1 MARTRTMQRAVSDE
15 EKGRRRADILRAA
28 KRVFARKGF
37 YATTIA
43 DIAKAAK
50 LSYGSVYWY
59 FDSKENLFHAVMD
72 HEEQA
77 LRDYVWPRAG
87 AGAGVGVGE
96 NPREIMRRAVQ
107 ATFEYFEADR
117 AAAKVLFRDSYALGS
132 QFEKHLFG
140 IYERFVDD
148 IEAMIEEAQ
157 RRKVIIAAPPRIIAF
172 SIAALIGQLALR
184 RLTTT
189 DDLDAGVLA
198 DFVVSLT
205 LDGLLPR

>member
-1 MARTRTMQRAVSDE
+1 MQRAVTDE

-28 KRVFARKGF
+28 KRVFAKKGF
-37 YATTIA
+37 HATTIA
-43 DIAKAAK
+43 DVAKAAR

-72 HEEQA
+72 NEEQA
-77 LRDYVWPRAG
+77 LREYVWPRAMVD
-87 AGAGVGVGE
+87 AGDD
-96 NPREIMRRAVQ
+96 PRAIMSRAVQ
-107 ATFEYFEADR
+107 ATFEYFEADK
-117 AAAKVLFRDSYALGS
+117 AAAKVLFRDSYALGT

-148 IEAMIEEAQ
+148 IEAMIAEGQ
-157 RRKVIIAAPPRIIAF
+157 RQGLLVQAPPRIVAF

-189 DDLDAGVLA
+189 DDLDAPVLA
-198 DFVVSLT
+198 NFVVCMT

>member
-1 MARTRTMQRAVSDE
+1 MARTRTMQRAVTDE

-28 KRVFARKGF
+28 KRVFAKKGF
-37 YATTIA
+37 HATTIA
-43 DIAKAAK
+43 DVAKAAR

-72 HEEQA
+72 NEEQA
-77 LRDYVWPRAG
+77 LREHVWPRAL
-87 AGAGVGVGE
+87 ADTAAD
-96 NPREIMRRAVQ
+96 PREIMRRAVE
-107 ATFEYFEADR
+107 ATFQYFEADK

-148 IEAMIEEAQ
+148 IEALIAEGQ
-157 RRKVIIAAPPRIIAF
+157 RQNLLVPAPPRIVAF

-189 DDLDAGVLA
+189 DDLDAAVLA
-198 DFVVSLT
+198 DFVVSMT